1 MDKTTLLNRIEKLRE
16 KYRETTDPT
25 DRKIIEIRGKMLKI
39 ALAKMENKEP
49 PQKSLLP

>member
-16 KYRETTDPT
+16 KYRETTDST

-39 ALAKMENKEP
+39 ALEKIEKREP
-49 PQKSLLP
+49 AQKQLLE